1 MKTIILAIAYFIV
14 DRIIIYNGG
23 DNFWSGWY
31 MGLSVIFVYSILDT
45 FSKRKAK
52 HDKYN
57 KYKEWADKLNR
68 GEKL

>member
-23 DNFWSGWY
+23 DNFWAGWY
-31 MGLSVIFVYSILDT
+31 MGLSVIFVYSILDI

-57 KYKEWADKLNR
+57 EWADKLNR
-68 GEKL
+68 GE